1 MPSQLLTCISWLG
14 VVMVVAA
21 CTSCGQAP
29 NVPAH
34 TSTDAASG
42 RTPERIMA
50 AIRGA
55 PRAFSQLKDGTP
67 SASITG
73 LRGLQELV
81 HAGLVHADN
90 RGNLHPQLAEA
101 VPSIENGLWKLLP
114 DGRMETTWRINRAAR
129 WHDGAPLTTDDLL
142 FATTIEQD
150 RDLGIPRNPV
160 FDLIESVEAPDLQTI
175 IVKWKQPYIEAD
187 TLFTYEVALPL
198 PRHLLESAYAG
209 DKASFLG
216 IPYWSNEFVGAG
228 PYKIREWVAES
239 HVVLQSNDLYVLGR
253 PRIDEIEV
261 RLIPDPNTLLANL
274 FVGVELTIDSAL
286 SLEQWLQIQH
296 EWTARGG
303 TVAHRAGG
311 WIRVAPQFINAS
323 PPVVTD
329 LRFRRAVLHAID
341 REEIGATLMGGLGGV
356 AHSFVN
362 PSTPEFEEIQG
373 SIVRYD
379 YDPRRAV
386 QMIEEVGYRRGSDG
400 AFRDAAGERLSVE
413 IRALDMDNPVHP
425 KALAIVADYWQQ
437 VGVAV
442 EQVLVGR
449 QRAGD
454 AEYSATFPAFNLH
467 HHAPNVA
474 TRGVIA
480 FHGASAPLPENRFV
494 TRGNAAR
501 YMNAELDALIDRY
514 ITTIARPERVQLL
527 GGIVHQMTDQV
538 AIMGIVYSLAP
549 TMIGS
554 RLQNVTAS
562 NASGSMRTTEGWNAH
577 EWELRS

>member
-1 MPSQLLTCISWLG
+1 MVPRQLTCTSWLA
-14 VVMVVAA
+14 VVLFVVGCTGIGPTANLPPSADVAPHTAPQRVLAA
-21 CTSCGQAP
+21 
-29 NVPAH
+29 V
-34 TSTDAASG
+34 
-42 RTPERIMA
+42 
-50 AIRGA
+50 RGA
-55 PRAFSQLKDGTP
+55 PRAFSQLRDGTP

-73 LRGLQELV
+73 LRGLQELT

-90 RGNLHPQLAEA
+90 RGNLLPQLAET

-114 DGRMETTWRINRAAR
+114 DGRMETSWRISRAAR
-129 WHDGAPLTTDDLL
+129 WHDGAPLTTEDLL
-142 FATTIEQD
+142 FTIMVEQD
-150 RDLGIPRNPV
+150 RELGIPRNPV
-160 FDLIESVEAPDLQTI
+160 YDLIESVEALDPQTI
-175 IVKWKQPYIEAD
+175 TVIWKQPYIEAD
-187 TLFTYEVALPL
+187 TFFTYEVALPL
-198 PRHLLESAYAG
+198 PRHLLHAAYTG
-209 DKASFLG
+209 DKASFFG
-216 IPYWSNEFVGAG
+216 TPYWSSEFVGAG
-228 PYKIREWVAES
+228 PYKVREWAAES
-239 HVVLQSNDLYVLGR
+239 HLVLQSNDLYVLGR

-274 FVGVELTIDSAL
+274 FASVELTVDSGL

-311 WIRVAPQFINAS
+311 WIRVAPQFINAN

-329 LRFRRAVLHAID
+329 LRFRRALLHAID
-341 REEIGATLMGGLGGV
+341 RAEIGDTLMGGLGGV

-379 YDPRRAV
+379 YDPRRTV

-400 AFRDAAGERLSVE
+400 AFRDASGERLSVE

-425 KALAIVADYWQQ
+425 KALAIVADYWEQ

-442 EQVLVGR
+442 DQVLVGR
-449 QRAGD
+449 QRAAD

-467 HHAPNVA
+467 HHAPTVA
-474 TRGVIA
+474 TRGVLA
-480 FHGASAPLPENRFV
+480 FHGASSPVPENRFV

-501 YMNAELDALIDRY
+501 YINAELDALIDRY
-514 ITTIARPERVQLL
+514 VVTIAQPERVQLL
-527 GGIVHQMTDQV
+527 SGIVRHMTDQV
-538 AIMGIVYSLAP
+538 AIMGVVYSLAP

-554 RLQNVTAS
+554 RLRNVTAS

-577 EWELRS
+577 EWDTK